1 MDKRPPLHPNHS
13 PFTARTPSGG
23 RVPPAADEDDAI
35 APIPNNTNSGG
46 QRVTTPTTT
55 AKSGG
60 TPVNIRSDSNGRG
73 NRRGSSAPKQR
84 ILAQAIHESQIHTN
98 IRSSSTNRPR
108 SATKN
113 RNRRKQH
120 IWDNDNLVGIYRY
133 LNQEL
138 GDDDIDEHYE
148 SFAMGKEAMYYQNF
162 GFHIDWRSNFYELFR
177 PDNRSTME
185 LFRKCQINPSK
196 VNNKKYIRESEM
208 TEAHR
213 CWLRVEK
220 RLRITVTHTLKN
232 NISMCLFVQ
241 ALESVLMYFIEK
253 KSAPPMSVI
262 PPTLTEFLESPLLCN
277 EMKVEQLIH
286 GDTSDNTTAVD
297 TDIPETD
304 TPPLMTI
311 HTLTISLK
319 DSSFHRLLLHATCQF
334 YGLKS
339 KSYNVKG
346 RRVTDISLPKNNQ
359 VTTLSMVGW
368 LHHTPKSLPDDASNS
383 TDGY

>member
-1 MDKRPPLHPNHS
+1 MTS
-13 PFTARTPSGG
+13 VT
-23 RVPPAADEDDAI
+23 DEDSI

-46 QRVTTPTTT
+46 QRATTPTT
-55 AKSGG
+55 KSGG
-60 TPVNIRSDSNGRG
+60 TPVNTRPDSNGRG

-138 GDDDIDEHYE
+138 GDDDVDEQYE

-185 LFRKCQINPSK
+185 LFRKCQISPSK
-196 VNNKKYIRESEM
+196 VSSKKYIRESEM

-220 RLRITVTHTLKN
+220 RLRVTVTHTLKN

-262 PPTLTEFLESPLLCN
+262 PPTLTEYLESPLLCN
-277 EMKVEQLIH
+277 EVKVEQAAPDEAS
-286 GDTSDNTTAVD
+286 GGEADVVADVE
-297 TDIPETD
+297 IPETD
-304 TPPLMTI
+304 TPPTTHSATV

-339 KSYNVKG
+339 KSYNLKG
-346 RRVTDISLPKNNQ
+346 KRVTDISLPKNNQ

-368 LHHTPKSLPDDASNS
+368 LHHTQSSAQNELSGVDS
-383 TDGY
+383 TDER